1 MIIIISG
8 IIGAV
13 IGARISVNLDVKV
26 LRKYFGFFLIIV
38 AINEIYSLIKQYIKF
53 KKVNNNHKKKI

>member
-26 LRKYFGFFLIIV
+26 LRKYFGIFLIIV

-53 KKVNNNHKKKI
+53 KKVNNNCKKKI